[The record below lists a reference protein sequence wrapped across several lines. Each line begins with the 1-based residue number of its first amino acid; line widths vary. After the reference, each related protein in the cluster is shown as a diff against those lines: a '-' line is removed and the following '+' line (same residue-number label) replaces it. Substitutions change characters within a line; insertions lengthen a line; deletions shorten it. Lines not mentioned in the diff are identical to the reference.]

1 MRRRVQPWGNSL
13 GLRIPKSIADDT
25 GLMPGTEVDIEVQ
38 DGCVVVT
45 PVARPGYRLEELLAG
60 ITPENLHTEFDLGE
74 PVGSELL

>member
-25 GLMPGTEVDIEVQ
+25 GLMPGSEVEIEVK
-38 DGCVVVT
+38 DGRVVVT
-45 PVARPGYRLEELLAG
+45 PVSPPSYRLEELLDA

-74 PVGSELL
+74 AVGNEVM